1 MKRRI
6 IGSLFALAVLGCVP
20 LDAYATPVLQLDI
33 AGGTY
38 NNTLESI
45 VTSSDQFTVY
55 ALIKPTSTNP
65 ILDGNGQAHT
75 YYVSVAISPAV
86 DEATSLG
93 SFNFNGTDVDVT
105 GGMYYGIPPYE
116 ALLSKDKGD
125 LGPHS
130 VYPTY
135 FREFAFTFDPLNRI
149 TEYNSQ
155 DDPGADITA
164 DPNGTMYYAAF
175 SVDRSGLDQAYEL
188 HFDLYNSSAKSGDV
202 DITKFAP
209 FSHDAET
216 ISDTPNQPVPE
227 PATLLLMG
235 SGLTGL
241 YLSRKLR
248 KK

>member
-1 MKRRI
+1 MRKKI
-6 IGSLFALAVLGCVP
+6 IGALFTLAALGSVP
-20 LDAYATPVLQLDI
+20 LEAYATPVLQLDI

-38 NNTLESI
+38 DYTLQSI
-45 VTSSDQFTVY
+45 VTDADQFTVY

-65 ILDGNGQAHT
+65 ITDSNGQPHT
-75 YYVSVAISPAV
+75 YYISVAISPAV
-86 DEATSLG
+86 DDPTPLG
-93 SFNFNGTDVDVT
+93 YFTFNGTYVDVT
-105 GGMYYGIPPYE
+105 GDMYYGIPPYE
-116 ALLSKDKGD
+116 ELLSKDKGD
-125 LGPHS
+125 LGPHGI
-130 VYPTY
+130 YPTY
-135 FREFAFTFDPLNRI
+135 FREFAFTFSSSNRI

-155 DDPGADITA
+155 DDPGANITPNA
-164 DPNGTMYYAAF
+164 NGTMYYAVF
-175 SVDRSGLDQAYEL
+175 SIDRSGLDDNYGL
-188 HFDLYNSSAKSGDV
+188 HFDLYNSSAKNGDV

-216 ISDTPNQPVPE
+216 VPGQPVPE